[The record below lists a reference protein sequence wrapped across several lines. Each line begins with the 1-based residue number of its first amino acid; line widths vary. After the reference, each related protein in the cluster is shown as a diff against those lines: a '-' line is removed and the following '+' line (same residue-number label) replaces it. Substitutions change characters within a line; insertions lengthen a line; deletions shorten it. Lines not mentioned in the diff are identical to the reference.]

1 MGDSFF
7 EGGDCRPGGDSRL
20 IKKSTGSV
28 GDLPGASSGKT
39 IWIGLRLRSMGT
51 LSMSQH
57 KISYLLERTQ
67 TAFPQFLQFY
77 NRRVLI

>member
-39 IWIGLRLRSMGT
+39 IWIGLRLRSIVIYRYQCLNIKYFT
-51 LSMSQH
+51 C
-57 KISYLLERTQ
+57 
-67 TAFPQFLQFY
+67 
-77 NRRVLI
+77 

>member
-7 EGGDCRPGGDSRL
+7 EGGDCRPGGDSRF

-39 IWIGLRLRSMGT
+39 IWIGLRLRSIT
-51 LSMSQH
+51 
-57 KISYLLERTQ
+57 IYC
-67 TAFPQFLQFY
+67 Y
-77 NRRVLI
+77 